1 MDLAGVPRRIRGTE
15 FTCQCGR
22 PGFNPWV
29 EKSPWRMATY
39 SSILS
44 WKIPWTEEPG
54 RLQFMGLQRI
64 GHDLAT
70 ECMHTHTHTY
80 TGLVAPLHVG
90 SSWIRDQPIPCTGGQ
105 ILNHWTTRDTLEFL
119 CKYNHTLCC
128 PFKLGPS
135 VAKLCPTL
143 CDPMAS
149 LVHCNYSSFFL
160 SVAE

>member
-1 MDLAGVPRRIRGTE
+1 MRETWL
-15 FTCQCGR
+15 QSLGR
-22 PGFNPWV
+22 
-29 EKSPWRMATY
+29 
-39 SSILS
+39 
-44 WKIPWTEEPG
+44 EEPLENG
-54 RLQFMGLQRI
+54 NLLQHSFLENPMDRGAWQTTVYGVAKNWTWLSNWVYA
-64 GHDLAT
+64 HT
-70 ECMHTHTHTY
+70 HTHTHTHTY

-149 LVHCNYSSFFL
+149 LMHCNYSSFFL